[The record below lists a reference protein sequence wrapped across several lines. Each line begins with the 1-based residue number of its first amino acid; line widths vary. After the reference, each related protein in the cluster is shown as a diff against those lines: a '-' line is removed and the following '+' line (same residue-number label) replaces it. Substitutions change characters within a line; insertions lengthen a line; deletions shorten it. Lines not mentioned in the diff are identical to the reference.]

1 MRGPIVTLPAILPV
15 DSWLHACQRKGLI
28 TELQGEVMRLL
39 MNGHTDDAVARKLC
53 ISTRSVQRHVT
64 KFMALTGARSRL
76 ELGGL
81 LVSMAEAPGYERRH
95 LR

>member
-1 MRGPIVTLPAILPV
+1 MRTQIVTYPAIARA
-15 DSWLHACQRKGLI
+15 DSWLHACHRKGLI

-64 KFMALTGARSRL
+64 RFMALTGARSRL
-76 ELGGL
+76 ELGL
-81 LVSMAEAPGYERRH
+81 LVSMAEAPGDGHRS

>member
-1 MRGPIVTLPAILPV
+1 MRVPVVTRPAIPRV
-15 DSWLHACQRKGLI
+15 DSWLHTCQRKGLI

-64 KFMALTGARSRL
+64 RFMALTGARSRL

-81 LVSMAEAPGYERRH
+81 LVSMAEAPGDEQRDPR
-95 LR
+95 